1 MTLQKLINY
10 YMPTRYYGHE
20 ARRNAKFVAIEHL
33 KQFTN
38 LEQVTR
44 VEVIDENGRNYVNWQ
59 KDNQVQTSL
68 QDDGRTLKIFIT
80 QKS

>member
-1 MTLQKLINY
+1 MTLQKLIKY

>member
-1 MTLQKLINY
+1 
-10 YMPTRYYGHE
+10 MPTRFYGHE
-20 ARRNAKFVAIEHL
+20 ARRSAKLVAIEHL

-68 QDDGRTLKIFIT
+68 QDDGKLLKYL
-80 QKS
+80 